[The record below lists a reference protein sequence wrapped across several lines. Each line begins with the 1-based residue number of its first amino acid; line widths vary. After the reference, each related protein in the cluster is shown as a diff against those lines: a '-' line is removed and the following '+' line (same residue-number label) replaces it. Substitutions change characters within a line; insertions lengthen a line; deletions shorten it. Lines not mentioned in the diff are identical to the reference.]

1 MATTTQT
8 TTPTERRR
16 AGPLA
21 TAAAG
26 VIIGTVETVLAVAF
40 AAFVFGG
47 YLFSRLADG
56 IGLYL
61 AAATVTLAI
70 LAIRAGRRGVV
81 GSVQDAAVA
90 VLAGAASAA
99 ATKAVQ
105 LERQARASGAL
116 DYEAP
121 DIFLT
126 VVAATLIVTLLCGV
140 VFLLLGTFKLGNLV
154 RFVPYP
160 VVGGF
165 LAGTGWLLFKGGIF
179 VASGISIPTIKQILK
194 EHTLLSVL
202 EQLVRE
208 HQLVRWVPALLFG
221 AVMLLAVRAIKR
233 PLVIPIV
240 LGIGVVVFALGMVL
254 TGSSLEEAREG
265 RWLLG
270 PFDAV
275 RLWQPWTLRSL
286 SGADW
291 STVIGAWA
299 EILPAVLVASL
310 AILFNISG
318 SELVLRRD
326 LDTNQ
331 ELRDA
336 GFVNLI
342 SGGIGGPP
350 AYHALS
356 LSALADRMNVDA
368 RLAGLIAALVPLA
381 GVIFGASV
389 IELIPRIIVGGV
401 LVFLGLAF
409 LVEWVWDMRKKLPPL
424 EYVVVLVILATI
436 IATTF
441 LEGVVLG
448 LVLAVVLFA
457 VSYGRGELV
466 REVALGET
474 FHSNV
479 DRPADERAALR
490 ETGELVQILRV
501 NGFMFFGTANGLLER
516 IRKRLERGPLRFLVI
531 DLRRVTGVDSSAAAA
546 FVKMVHLGQ
555 AHGFELLVAGAS
567 DSVREQLARGGV
579 EGIDGRV
586 WFEPDLD
593 RALQRC
599 EDGLLVGA
607 TPLASP
613 GPERGAPPDGDG
625 LARMPERLSPH
636 LERVE
641 LEAGAVLLRQ
651 DEPPGDVF
659 VLESGMLE
667 AETETADGTRV
678 RLRTMHPGVVVGEIA
693 LYTGAARTADVVTA
707 TPSVVLRLSRS
718 SIERI
723 EAEDPALAAALHR
736 WLAWTVADRLGDT
749 MRSFDALLD

>member
-1 MATTTQT
+1 MAT
-8 TTPTERRR
+8 TTPTERRRR

-26 VIIGTVETVLAVAF
+26 VIIGAVETVLAVAF

-47 YLFSRLADG
+47 YLLARLADG

-61 AAATVTLAI
+61 AAAAITLAI

-90 VLAGAASAA
+90 VLAGAAGAA
-99 ATKAVQ
+99 ATKAVT

-121 DIFLT
+121 DTFLT
-126 VVAATLIVTLLCGV
+126 VVAATLVVTLLCGV
-140 VFLLLGTFKLGNLV
+140 VFLALGTFKLGNLV

-179 VASGISIPTIKQILK
+179 VASGISLPTI
-194 EHTLLSVL
+194 
-202 EQLVRE
+202 EQLVGE
-208 HQLVRWVPALLFG
+208 PQLVSRIEQFVREQQLLRWVPAVVFG
-221 AVMLLAVRAIKR
+221 AVMLLAVRRIKR
-233 PLVIPIV
+233 PLVLPIV
-240 LGIGVVVFALGMVL
+240 LGVGLVVFALGMIL
-254 TGSSLEEAREG
+254 TGSSLDEAKEG

-291 STVIGAWA
+291 STVLAQWA
-299 EILPAVLVASL
+299 GILTAVFVASL
-310 AILFNISG
+310 AIMFNISG
-318 SELVLRRD
+318 SELVLHRD
-326 LDTNQ
+326 LDTNE

-342 SGGIGGPP
+342 TGGLGGPP

-356 LSALADRMNVDA
+356 LSALADRMNVNA
-368 RLAGLIAALVPLA
+368 RIAGLLAALVPLA

-389 IELIPRIIVGGV
+389 IELIPRIIVAGV

-424 EYVVVLVILATI
+424 EYGVVLAILAMI

-441 LEGVVLG
+441 LQGVVLG

-457 VSYGRGELV
+457 VSYGRVELV
-466 REVALGET
+466 REVALGEIY
-474 FHSNV
+474 HSNV
-479 DRPADERAALR
+479 DRPAAERATLR
-490 ETGELVQILRV
+490 DKAELVQILRV
-501 NGFMFFGTANGLLER
+501 NGFMFFGAASGFLER

-531 DLRRVTGVDSSAAAA
+531 DLRRATGVDSSAAAS
-546 FVKMVHLGQ
+546 FVKTMHLGD
-555 AHGFELLVAGAS
+555 AYGFELVFAGAS
-567 DSVREQLARGGV
+567 DAVREQLVRGGV
-579 EGIDGRV
+579 TGMEGRV

-593 RALQRC
+593 RALERC
-599 EDGLLVGA
+599 EDGLLAAARPV
-607 TPLASP
+607 PLA
-613 GPERGAPPDGDG
+613 GPDEAAIPIAAGNGR
-625 LARMPERLSPH
+625 ARMPEGLSPH

-641 LEAGAVLLRQ
+641 LQAGTVLLHQ

-659 VLESGMLE
+659 VLESGLLE
-667 AETETADGTRV
+667 AEAQTPDGTRM
-678 RLRTMHPGVVVGEIA
+678 RLRTIHPGVVVGELA
-693 LYTGAARTADVVTA
+693 YYTGAVRTADVVVSA
-707 TPSVVLRLSRS
+707 PSVVLRLRRA

-723 EAEDPALAAALHR
+723 EAEDPELAAALHR

-749 MRSFDALLD
+749 MRTFDALLD

>member
-1 MATTTQT
+1 MA

-21 TAAAG
+21 TVAAG
-26 VIIGTVETVLAVAF
+26 VIIGAVETVLAVAF

-47 YLFSRLADG
+47 YLLSRLADG

-61 AAATVTLAI
+61 AAAATTLAI

-90 VLAGAASAA
+90 VLAGAAAAA
-99 ATKAVQ
+99 ATKAVT

-126 VVAATLIVTLLCGV
+126 VVAATLVVTVLCGV
-140 VFLLLGTFKLGNLV
+140 VFLALGTFKLGNLV

-165 LAGTGWLLFKGGIF
+165 LAGTGWLLFKGGLF
-179 VASGISIPTIKQILK
+179 VASGISVPTI
-194 EHTLLSVL
+194 
-202 EQLVRE
+202 EQLVEEPQLFSRIEQLARE
-208 HQLVRWVPALLFG
+208 QLLVRWVPALVFG

-254 TGSSLEEAREG
+254 TGSSLDEAREG

-291 STVIGAWA
+291 STVLAAWA

-310 AILFNISG
+310 AILFNVSG

-326 LDTNQ
+326 LDTNE

-336 GFVNLI
+336 GFLNLI

-356 LSALADRMNVDA
+356 LSALADRMSVDA
-368 RLAGLIAALVPLA
+368 RFAGLIAALVPLA

-389 IELIPRIIVGGV
+389 IELIPRVIVAGV

-424 EYVVVLVILATI
+424 EYGVVLVILATI

-474 FHSNV
+474 YHSNV
-479 DRPADERAALR
+479 DRPASERAALR
-490 ETGELVQILRV
+490 DAGELVQILRV
-501 NGFMFFGTANGLLER
+501 NGFMFFGSANGLLER

-531 DLRRVTGVDSSAAAA
+531 DLRRATGVDSSGAASL
-546 FVKMVHLGQ
+546 VKVTHL
-555 AHGFELLVAGAS
+555 AEASGFELVFAGAS
-567 DSVREQLARGGV
+567 DAVREQLARGGV
-579 EGIDGRV
+579 AAIEGLV

-593 RALQRC
+593 RALERC
-599 EDGLLVGA
+599 EDGLLAEVMDTASVSSVGA
-607 TPLASP
+607 AI
-613 GPERGAPPDGDG
+613 PDGSG
-625 LARMPERLSPH
+625 NGHARMPQGLSPY

-641 LEAGAVLLRQ
+641 LDAGTVLLRQ

-659 VLESGMLE
+659 VLESGLLE
-667 AETETADGTRV
+667 AETETPDGTRM

-693 LYTGAARTADVVTA
+693 FYTGASRTADVVSS

-723 EAEDPALAAALHR
+723 ETEDPELAAALHR
-736 WLAWTVADRLGDT
+736 WLATTVADRLGDT
-749 MRSFDALLD
+749 MHTFDALLD